1 MSDSWNCPR
10 KKEKI
15 EWERTQSSNLS
26 NPQKLR
32 SQEADAQIHF
42 NNVPQKKKTIL
53 GWQKNNWLFVCLGA
67 KSKVH
72 DMFHL
77 FTAYRATRSKCV
89 SFSFPRSRSV
99 ATWLAGRRSQ
109 SSCGSNTSRLI
120 ISGNKRA
127 TAGIKWSLP
136 NHRSWGNA
144 TARSLRSLRWQR
156 KARRIDPGW
165 SLEETGTSIQAAAAG
180 PRDDS
185 HLSDCQHSVFLKKE
199 KEKNLLDQIARKSRL
214 HPDTPESPG
223 YLWIDAKHCG
233 SDKLQGSCVN
243 KETRMRLFFKKI
255 GRSKRPSQNVNREF
269 FLFQK
274 K

>member
-1 MSDSWNCPR
+1 MTAGTVPA

-15 EWERTQSSNLS
+15 EWERTVFQSFQPSKVAEPRGRCSNS
-26 NPQKLR
+26 FQQR
-32 SQEADAQIHF
+32 AA
-42 NNVPQKKKTIL
+42 KKQTIL

-109 SSCGSNTSRLI
+109 SSCGSNTSCLI

-144 TARSLRSLRWQR
+144 TPRSLRSLRWQR

-185 HLSDCQHSVFLKKE
+185 HLSDCQHGVF
-199 KEKNLLDQIARKSRL
+199 
-214 HPDTPESPG
+214 
-223 YLWIDAKHCG
+223 C
-233 SDKLQGSCVN
+233 
-243 KETRMRLFFKKI
+243 
-255 GRSKRPSQNVNREF
+255 
-269 FLFQK
+269 
-274 K
+274 